1 MTHEIARLNVLRSTR
16 LALAIAMA
24 AGVAGC
30 LHEGKTAGR
39 VAGGRAIDGP
49 SAVARDVAYAARHPG
64 PYPRF
69 IDIPNI
75 PTDIRPAS
83 AWRQAVV
90 DLQGQKA
97 ALDREAAD
105 LPPPLTDTESFAAN
119 AREEAKAPNAEAP
132 SADAS
137 DQTKAYAKT
146 LRERATP
153 PPTPK

>member
-1 MTHEIARLNVLRSTR
+1 MKHEIARLNVLRSTR

-24 AGVAGC
+24 AGVCGC
-30 LHEGKTAGR
+30 LHEGKASAR

-49 SAVARDVAYAARHPG
+49 SAVARDVAYAAKHPG

-83 AWRQAVV
+83 AWRQAVME
-90 DLQGQKA
+90 LQGQKA

-105 LPPPLTDTESFAAN
+105 LPPPLTDTERYAADSRGR
-119 AREEAKAPNAEAP
+119 AA
-132 SADAS
+132 ADPA
-137 DQTKAYAKT
+137 DIPPPDAAQQTEAYAKS

>member
-105 LPPPLTDTESFAAN
+105 LPPPLTDTERYAADSRGR
-119 AREEAKAPNAEAP
+119 AA
-132 SADAS
+132 ADPA
-137 DQTKAYAKT
+137 DIPPPDAAQQTEAYAKT